1 MEVLMLTN
9 LFPRAFHAHMSLPLL
24 GPIADGFDDWLSR
37 QGYTVKSRTHAIE
50 MLRHIEKDLRR
61 RGIEHVTHLTH
72 STLHDSWKA
81 LIQRFPT
88 EAGTVRALERFLS
101 EHAFLDA
108 YGDAGPLSEID
119 VLITAYAGDLQEIHG
134 YTPGTISAHARI
146 ARSFLTH
153 LQKSGRRLQG
163 LSSIDLEAYLKK
175 AANHLGRGSLQNEA
189 GVLRSFLHFLASQQ
203 KTPPGLDVQIDTP
216 RLYRLEKLPR
226 SLSWRVVRAFLQSI
240 DRTTKIGIRDYT
252 IFLLMATYGLRTSE
266 IVALTLENIQ
276 WRNNKIRI
284 VQRKTSTPLEL
295 PLTNAVGAA
304 LFNYLKRVPPRPPHR
319 QLFLRMMAPIGP
331 LRANSVT
338 SAFQAWSRRSGLSIP
353 FKGAHCLRHSYAA
366 NLLNLGTSLKTIGDI
381 LGHQCARSTVTY
393 LRLATEDLRDVAL
406 PLPVK
411 SEPQEA
417 RA

>member
-1 MEVLMLTN
+1 MLKT
-9 LFPRAFHAHMSLPLL
+9 LFPRAFHAHLSLPLL
-24 GPIADGFDDWLSR
+24 GAIADGFDDWLSR

-61 RGIEHVTHLTH
+61 RGIERVAHLNH
-72 STLHDSWKA
+72 SILHESWEAMIK
-81 LIQRFPT
+81 RFPT
-88 EAGTVRALERFLS
+88 EAGTVRALERFLN
-101 EHAFLDA
+101 EHALLDA
-108 YGDAGPLSEID
+108 YGDAEPLSEID
-119 VLITAYAGDLQEIHG
+119 VLITAYAVDLLEIRG
-134 YTPGTISAHARI
+134 YAPGTIAAHARI
-146 ARSFLTH
+146 ARSFLTY
-153 LQKSGRRLQG
+153 LQKSGCQLQG

-175 AANHLGRGSLQNEA
+175 TAKHLGRGSLQNEVA
-189 GVLRSFLHFLASQQ
+189 VLRSFLHFLTTQQ

-226 SLSWRVVRAFLQSI
+226 SLSWKVVRDFLHSI
-240 DRTTKIGIRDYT
+240 DRTTKIGLRDYT

-266 IVALTLENIQ
+266 IVVLTLEDIQ

-284 VQRKTSTPLEL
+284 VQPKTSTPLEL
-295 PLTNAVGAA
+295 PLTNEVGAA
-304 LFNYLKRVPPRPPHR
+304 LLKYLKRVPPRPPYR

-338 SAFQAWSRRSGLSIP
+338 SAFQVWSRRSGLRIP

-366 NLLNLGTSLKTIGDI
+366 NLLNHGTSLKTIGDL
-381 LGHQCARSTVTY
+381 LGHQCARSTVMY

-411 SEPQEA
+411 SEPREA

>member
-1 MEVLMLTN
+1 MLTT
-9 LFPRAFHAHMSLPLL
+9 LFPRAFHAHTSLPLL
-24 GPIADGFDDWLSR
+24 GSIADGFDDWLSR

-50 MLRHIEKDLRR
+50 MLRHIEKDLRP

-72 STLHDSWKA
+72 SILHDSWKA

-101 EHAFLDA
+101 EHGLLDA
-108 YGDAGPLSEID
+108 YGDAEPLSEID
-119 VLITAYAGDLQEIHG
+119 VQITAYVEDLREIHG
-134 YTPGTISAHARI
+134 YAPGTISAHARI

-153 LQKSGRRLQG
+153 FQKSGRRLQG
-163 LSSIDLEAYLKK
+163 LNSIDLEAYLKK
-175 AANHLGRGSLQNEA
+175 AAKHLGRGGLQNEA
-189 GVLRSFLHFLASQQ
+189 GVLRSFLRFLAAQGKIQ
-203 KTPPGLDVQIDTP
+203 RGLDGQIDTP

-226 SLSWRVVRAFLQSI
+226 FLSWGVVRAFLHSI
-240 DRTTKIGIRDYT
+240 DRTTKIGLRDYT

-266 IVALTLENIQ
+266 IVALTLEDVQ
-276 WRNNKIRI
+276 WRSNKIRI
-284 VQRKTSTPLEL
+284 VQPKTWTPLEL

-304 LFNYLKRVPPRPPHR
+304 LLKYLKHVPPRPPHR

-338 SAFQAWSRRSGLSIP
+338 SAFQAWSRRSGLNIP

-366 NLLNLGTSLKTIGDI
+366 NLLNHGTSLKTIGDI
-381 LGHQCARSTVTY
+381 LGHQCARSTVMY
-393 LRLATEDLRDVAL
+393 LRLATEDLRDVTL
-406 PLPVK
+406 PLPVESK
-411 SEPQEA
+411 PREV